1 MFRFFRVLSK
11 EVGGASLVLNNSLG
25 GEGGWKGR
33 AQQIVLLKTKIRQ
46 LEAQLRNRRQVR

>member
-1 MFRFFRVLSK
+1 M
-11 EVGGASLVLNNSLG
+11 LNNSLG